1 MLAAVFPRAGSF
13 KRVCHYVCQD
23 QLRSQVLFQ
32 EGVRGYDYRLM
43 ARDFE
48 LIHSL
53 CAESTKPVFHGVLL
67 FHRDEKLGDAK
78 MVEIAQAYLREI
90 GLGHNQH
97 AIVKHVD
104 TPHTH
109 LHLVAN
115 RIDYNGNRY
124 NPFLEFCIS
133 NDAARKLVREYDLVP
148 VGKKDLRQTNFDALN
163 ASETRKYAIYRSVQ
177 ECLRGCLDLDELERR
192 LLPHGID
199 VRYRIDKESGQR
211 TGISF
216 KYGGE
221 AFRGG
226 DVDKDLTLP
235 RLQNRLIQQQTLSQQ
250 ESQKL
255 ALRPQLEQQQR
266 QALKEK
272 EAEASRQQAEWQRLE
287 KVREKEAE
295 ELRRLAERQQP
306 EQVQERDDALTALTQ
321 AQEEERRQTQEREE
335 RRLVQHRVPRLR
347 MY

>member
-23 QLRSQVLFQ
+23 RSRSQVLYQ
-32 EGVRGYDYRLM
+32 EGVRGYDHRLM

-67 FHRDEKLGDAK
+67 FHRDEKPDDAQ
-78 MVEIAQAYLREI
+78 MVEIAQKYLREM
-90 GLGHNQH
+90 GLRHNQY

-104 TPHTH
+104 TSHTH

-124 NPFLEFCIS
+124 NPYLEWCIS
-133 NDAARKLVREYDLVP
+133 NDVARKLVQEYHLVP

-177 ECLRGCLDLDELERR
+177 ECLRGCRDLDELERR
-192 LLPHGID
+192 LRNHDVD
-199 VRYRIDKESGQR
+199 VRYRTDKESGQR

-216 KYGGE
+216 KYGNE

-226 DVDKDLTLP
+226 DVDKDFTLP
-235 RLQNRLIQQQTLSQQ
+235 MLQKRLLQQRTLNQW
-250 ESQKL
+250 ESEQL
-255 ALRPQLEQQQR
+255 VLRARLEQEQR
-266 QALKEK
+266 QVLSETA
-272 EAEASRQQAEWQRLE
+272 AETLRQQAACQRLE

-295 ELRRLAERQQP
+295 DRL
-306 EQVQERDDALTALTQ
+306 LTQ
-321 AQEEERRQTQEREE
+321 EPEEEIRLTQEPEEEKKLTQELEEERRMV
-335 RRLVQHRVPRLR
+335 RRQVPRLR
-347 MY
+347 IH